1 MADILD
7 KEKISTTEMKV
18 NELDQSNQPLHC
30 AIWKPPPWLILKV
43 NSDDAIFREQNSVGV
58 GVVIR
63 DIKGQGVAFM
73 DEKITLFLVMVWKI
87 WTHWNRVRTN
97 QPCCSPNQLA
107 NMAKR
112 TPNGIPGGATTFS
125 TTVHTD
131 PSSLESSYL
140 GHGKG
145 QF

>member
-1 MADILD
+1 
-7 KEKISTTEMKV
+7 MKG
-18 NELDQSNQPLHC
+18 NEPDQSNQPSHY
-30 AIWKPPPWLILKV
+30 AISKPPPWPFLKV
-43 NSDDAIFREQNSVGV
+43 NSDDAIFQEQNSVGV

-63 DIKGQGVAFM
+63 DIKGQGIAFM
-73 DEKITLFLVMVWKI
+73 DEKITLFSVMVWKI
-87 WTHWNRVRTN
+87 WTHRNRVRTN

-107 NMAKR
+107 NMAKELL
-112 TPNGIPGGATTFS
+112 TEFQAMQQPSLP
-125 TTVHTD
+125 VHTD

>member
-1 MADILD
+1 M
-7 KEKISTTEMKV
+7 
-18 NELDQSNQPLHC
+18 
-30 AIWKPPPWLILKV
+30 
-43 NSDDAIFREQNSVGV
+43 NSDDAIFQEQNSVGV

-63 DIKGQGVAFM
+63 DIKGQGIAFM
-73 DEKITLFLVMVWKI
+73 DEKITLFSVMVWKI

-107 NMAKR
+107 NMAKELL
-112 TPNGIPGGATTFS
+112 TEFQAMQQPSLP
-125 TTVHTD
+125 VHTD